1 MDVHKILQH
10 EEPFFKFLGLK
21 VLEVREGFAKLEL
34 EYKDELTRRG
44 RVLHGGVIMSSI
56 DYAGGIAT
64 MTVNNGVD
72 QVTQELKV
80 NFLEPMYKGPFTV
93 EANVV
98 RRGRTAVVVEI
109 RFMDS
114 EGRLGAIALG
124 TWYILREKRVTGN
137 REGEA

>member
-21 VLEVREGFAKLEL
+21 LLEVREGFAKLEL
-34 EYKDELTRRG
+34 EYKEELTRRG
-44 RVLHGGVIMSSI
+44 KVLHGGVIMSSI

-64 MTVNNGVD
+64 MTVNDGVD

-98 RRGRTAVVVEI
+98 RRGRTA
-109 RFMDS
+109 
-114 EGRLGAIALG
+114 
-124 TWYILREKRVTGN
+124 
-137 REGEA
+137 